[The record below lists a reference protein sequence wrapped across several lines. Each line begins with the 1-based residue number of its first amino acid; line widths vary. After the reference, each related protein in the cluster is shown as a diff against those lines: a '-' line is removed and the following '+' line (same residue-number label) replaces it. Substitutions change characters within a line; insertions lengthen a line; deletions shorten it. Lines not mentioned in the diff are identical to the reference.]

1 MVLKHLPTGE
11 VVKCHDAREQ
21 HVNRGIARKLLTE
34 RLDLFLNE
42 DLSKVGLRTVKLQKA
57 KDKVLYRQRKLENEN

>member
-1 MVLKHLPTGE
+1 M
-11 VVKCHDAREQ
+11 
-21 HVNRGIARKLLTE
+21 TE

-57 KDKVLYRQRKLENEN
+57 KDKILYRQRKQENEN